1 MLKDPCHSYLV
12 LDALVFFKLVF
23 FSKMIHGVEESL
35 VKKQKQD
42 RLDPANIGSKSSGIF
57 ELNFYSLFIV
67 SIWS

>member
-1 MLKDPCHSYLV
+1 
-12 LDALVFFKLVF
+12 
-23 FSKMIHGVEESL
+23 MIHGVEESL

-42 RLDPANIGSKSSGIF
+42 RLDPANMGSKSSGIF